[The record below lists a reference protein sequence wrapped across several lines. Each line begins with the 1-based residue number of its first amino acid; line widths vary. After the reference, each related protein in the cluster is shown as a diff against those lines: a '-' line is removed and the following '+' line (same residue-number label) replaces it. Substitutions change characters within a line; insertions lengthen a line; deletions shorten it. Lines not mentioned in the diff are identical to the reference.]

1 MKLGIQDLTF
11 FFPWIQIHRG
21 CFLSLCTSFLIES
34 ATVCKKLTP
43 RSCFLRKLSKQ
54 LFLQFPCWHSSN
66 SLMSKHK
73 LTSVYIAHITWERQ
87 FQIYSSQ
94 DLDIFAERADGLG
107 FKDKSNSP
115 QNWIAGV
122 ANKEHLR
129 FYNHTLPGGP
139 AMVPPPL
146 HWHQQTKR
154 DKSVLTVFPDFKHWI
169 LGTNL

>member
-1 MKLGIQDLTF
+1 
-11 FFPWIQIHRG
+11 
-21 CFLSLCTSFLIES
+21 
-34 ATVCKKLTP
+34 
-43 RSCFLRKLSKQ
+43 
-54 LFLQFPCWHSSN
+54 
-66 SLMSKHK
+66 MSKHK

-122 ANKEHLR
+122 ANKGHLR

-169 LGTNL
+169 LGTNLQIFTVTFLKSSSLILIQALGSVLTNSHK

>member
-1 MKLGIQDLTF
+1 
-11 FFPWIQIHRG
+11 
-21 CFLSLCTSFLIES
+21 
-34 ATVCKKLTP
+34 
-43 RSCFLRKLSKQ
+43 
-54 LFLQFPCWHSSN
+54 
-66 SLMSKHK
+66 MSKHK
-73 LTSVYIAHITWERQ
+73 LTSLYIAHITWERQ

-122 ANKEHLR
+122 ANKGHLR

-169 LGTNL
+169 LGTNLQIFTVTFLKSSSLILIQALGSVLTNSHK

>member
-1 MKLGIQDLTF
+1 
-11 FFPWIQIHRG
+11 
-21 CFLSLCTSFLIES
+21 
-34 ATVCKKLTP
+34 
-43 RSCFLRKLSKQ
+43 
-54 LFLQFPCWHSSN
+54 
-66 SLMSKHK
+66 MSKHK
-73 LTSVYIAHITWERQ
+73 LTSLYIAHITWERQ

-122 ANKEHLR
+122 ANKGHLR
-129 FYNHTLPGGP
+129 VYNHTLPGGP

-169 LGTNL
+169 LGTNLQIFTVTFLKSSSLILIQALGSVLTNSHK

>member
-1 MKLGIQDLTF
+1 
-11 FFPWIQIHRG
+11 
-21 CFLSLCTSFLIES
+21 
-34 ATVCKKLTP
+34 
-43 RSCFLRKLSKQ
+43 
-54 LFLQFPCWHSSN
+54 
-66 SLMSKHK
+66 MSKHK

-87 FQIYSSQ
+87 FQIYWSQ

-122 ANKEHLR
+122 ANKGHLR

-169 LGTNL
+169 LGTNLQIFTVTFLKSSSLILIQALGSVLTNSHK